1 MARAPRPGVS
11 RREEER
17 DESQQMVTITIKRD
31 LVTGK
36 DKRIIPQSYDIAI
49 GNVPMRERIICRKAT
64 GLPLT
69 AFWAEDRIDIDSVM
83 VLWWMARRLN
93 GEATL
98 TFDQAAADWPEDLDL
113 ESELDLEMDDG
124 EDSEDA
130 EDDSPE
136 G

>member
-1 MARAPRPGVS
+1 MAKAPTPGVS
-11 RREEER
+11 RREEEL
-17 DESQQMVTITIKRD
+17 DQAQQLVIVTIKRD
-31 LVTGK
+31 VFTGK
-36 DKRIIPQSYDIAI
+36 EKRLIPQSHTIGI
-49 GNVPMRERIICRKAT
+49 GNVPMRERLICRKTT

-98 TFDQAAADWPEDLDL
+98 TFDQAAADWPDGLDL
-113 ESELDLEMDDG
+113 ENELDIVMDDG
-124 EDSEDA
+124 EDDGSED
-130 EDDSPE
+130 DDPE